1 LTFKKSIVFTFLSKV
16 SVSALGLIM
25 VVLISRNLGAD
36 GRGHLSLFVSSI
48 ALVQLFSEFGSSSV
62 IINLSYKINQRKL
75 WLSSLIWIS
84 GICFLSFGV
93 LQSMRHLPYYYNLIP
108 FAAFLFSAINL
119 NQMLLM
125 GNQEVKKR
133 NASLLIQPL
142 SLLILFIG
150 FYFYAK
156 FGIISY
162 PLALFI
168 ALLISFSVSLI
179 LVRKYLIKKEKR
191 FAFEPLVL
199 KQGLLVQGSQ
209 AVQFFNYR
217 LNFFLVAFLINDA
230 ALGLYSNAIVI
241 CESVWILGHSIGQI
255 QHMKILNT
263 TDEKEQLTLTTRLVY
278 VNIVGTAA
286 ICLVLALIPNSFWV
300 FLFSKDFA
308 QMGSLFV
315 YLFPGVM
322 AFSISNIYN
331 HYFHAKSEFKRIF
344 KYNSF
349 GLILGLTSAIVLMP
363 LYGIEGA
370 CLSWSFG
377 LIISMVFYLS
387 GFKKIS
393 LNIFEKN

>member
-1 LTFKKSIVFTFLSKV
+1 MTFKKSIFFTFVSKV
-16 SVSALGLIM
+16 SVSVLGLIM
-25 VVLISRNLGAD
+25 VVLISRNLGAE

-48 ALVQLFSEFGSSSV
+48 ALVQLFADFGSSSA

-93 LQSMRHLPYYYNLIP
+93 LQSLRHVPYYIVIP

-133 NASLLIQPL
+133 NVSLLIQPA

-150 FYFYAK
+150 FYFYAEY
-156 FGIISY
+156 GVMSY
-162 PLALFI
+162 PIALFI

-179 LVRKYLIKKEKR
+179 LVWKFLIKNEGR
-191 FAFEPLVL
+191 FTFEPLVL
-199 KQGLLVQGSQ
+199 KQGLLVQGAQ

-217 LNFFLVAFLINDA
+217 LNFFLIAFFINDA

-241 CESVWILGHSIGQI
+241 CESIWILGHSIGQI
-255 QHMKILNT
+255 QHVKILNT
-263 TDEKEQLTLTTRLVY
+263 TDEREQLILTTRLVY
-278 VNIVGTAA
+278 VNVLGTGA
-286 ICLVLALIPNSFWV
+286 ICVVLAFIPNSFWV
-300 FLFSKDFA
+300 LLFSKDFA
-308 QMGSLFV
+308 QMSDLFK

-349 GLILGLTSAIVLMP
+349 GLILGLTSALVLMP
-363 LYGIEGA
+363 LYGIQGA
-370 CLSWSFG
+370 CMSWSFG
-377 LIISMVFYLS
+377 LIISMVFYLL

>member
-1 LTFKKSIVFTFLSKV
+1 MAFKKSIVFTFLSKV

-48 ALVQLFSEFGSSSV
+48 ALVQLFADFGSSSV

-75 WLSSLIWIS
+75 WLSSLIWIA

-93 LQSMRHLPYYYNLIP
+93 LQSLRHVAYYLLIP

-125 GNQEVKKR
+125 GNQELKKR
-133 NASLLIQPL
+133 NVSLLIQPV

-156 FGIISY
+156 FGVISY

-168 ALLISFSVSLI
+168 ALLISFMVTLI
-179 LVRKYLIKKEKR
+179 LVWKYLIKKEKR

-199 KQGLLVQGSQ
+199 KQGILVQGAQ

-217 LNFFLVAFLINDA
+217 LNFFLVAYLINDA

-263 TDEKEQLTLTTRLVY
+263 TDEQEHVKLTTKLVY
-278 VNIVGTAA
+278 INLLGTLA
-286 ICLVLALIPNSFWV
+286 ICLVLFIIPSSFWV
-300 FLFSKDFA
+300 LIFSKDFY
-308 QMGSLFV
+308 QMGNLFM
-315 YLFPGVM
+315 YLIPGVL
-322 AFSISNIYN
+322 AFSVSNIYN
-331 HYFHAKSEFKRIF
+331 HYFHAKSDFKRIF
-344 KYNSF
+344 KYNLF
-349 GLILGLTSAIVLMP
+349 GLLAGVVMAPILILKFGILG
-363 LYGIEGA
+363 A
-370 CLSWSFG
+370 CMAWSIG
-377 LIISMVFYLS
+377 LIVSMVFYLL
-387 GFKKIS
+387 GFKKIIS
-393 LNIFEKN
+393 NIFEKN